1 MKATNIRWDV
11 TDGTETMS
19 QEEINEIL
27 GALPTEVEIPNN
39 LTQGYEDD
47 AFDYYYPDISDWLS
61 NEFEFCHYG
70 FQIEK

>member
-27 GALPTEVEIPNN
+27 GALPTEVEIPDN
-39 LTQGYEDD
+39 LTQVYEDD

-61 NEFEFCHYG
+61 NEFGFCHYG

>member
-19 QEEINEIL
+19 QEEVNEIL
-27 GALPTEVEIPNN
+27 GALSTEVEIPNN

-61 NEFEFCHYG
+61 NEFGFCHYG

>member
-11 TDGTETMS
+11 TDDTKTMS
-19 QEEINEIL
+19 QKEVNEIL

-39 LTQGYEDD
+39 LTQGYEDN

-61 NEFEFCHYG
+61 NKFGFCHYG